1 MTTVAS
7 AVQVLLSSCPDEQ
20 TARGIADA
28 LVAEHLA
35 ACVTILPGA
44 QSVYRWRGQVERAA
58 EHVLLIKA
66 PAATY
71 PMLER
76 RLLELHPYD
85 VPELLVLPVHGGHLE
100 YLRWLEAVDD

>member
-1 MTTVAS
+1 MSKVAS

-20 TARGIADA
+20 TARDIADA
-28 LVAEHLA
+28 LVAERLA

-44 QSVYRWRGQVERAA
+44 QSVYRWRGRVERAA
-58 EHVLLIKA
+58 EHMLLIKA
-66 PAATY
+66 PAAAY

-100 YLRWLEAVDD
+100 YLRWVGTADD